1 MKITTKGWLAAL
13 LITTCLGLSS
23 PLLAQQV
30 APININ
36 TADAALLEELPGI
49 GPSRAEAIVQERE
62 TNGEFTSADDLT
74 RVSGI
79 GNATVEGLKDQIEF

>member
-1 MKITTKGWLAAL
+1 MKIITKGWLAAL

-49 GPSRAEAIVQERE
+49 GPSRAEAIIQERE

>member
-1 MKITTKGWLAAL
+1 MNIKIKGWLPVL
-13 LITTCLGLSS
+13 LFTACLGLSS
-23 PLLAQQV
+23 PLMAQQV

-49 GPSRAEAIVQERE
+49 GPTRAAAIIQERE
-62 TNGEFTSADDLT
+62 ANGEFTDTDDLT

-79 GNATVEGLKDQIEF
+79 GNATVADLKDQVEF

>member
-13 LITTCLGLSS
+13 LISTCLGLSS

-36 TADAALLEELPGI
+36 TADAALLEELPGV
-49 GPSRAEAIVQERE
+49 GPSRAAAIIQERE

-79 GNATVEGLKDQIEF
+79 GNATVADLKDQIEF

>member
-49 GPSRAEAIVQERE
+49 GPSRAEAIIQERE

>member
-1 MKITTKGWLAAL
+1 MKITTKGWLAAF
-13 LITTCLGLSS
+13 LITACLGLSS

-36 TADAALLEELPGI
+36 TADAALLEELPGV
-49 GPSRAEAIVQERE
+49 GPSRAAAIIQERE

-79 GNATVEGLKDQIEF
+79 GDATVEGLKDQIEF

>member
-36 TADAALLEELPGI
+36 TADTALLEELPGI
-49 GPSRAEAIVQERE
+49 GPSRAEAIIQERE

>member
-1 MKITTKGWLAAL
+1 MNIKTKGWLLAL
-13 LITTCLGLSS
+13 LITACLGLSS
-23 PLLAQQV
+23 PLMAQQV

-49 GPSRAEAIVQERE
+49 GPTRAAAIIQERE
-62 TNGEFTSADDLT
+62 ANGEFTDTDDLT

-79 GNATVEGLKDQIEF
+79 GNATVADLKDQVEF